1 MRRLL
6 SGFRGARPLI
16 LLALALVQ
24 FLLGYSTGVPEAWGL
39 GVIFAGV
46 ACWLAW
52 RAGPP
57 TTGNYH

>member
-6 SGFRGARPLI
+6 SGFRGARPWI
-16 LLALALVQ
+16 LLALAFVQ

-39 GVIFAGV
+39 GVLFAGV

-52 RAGPP
+52 RAGPTYP
-57 TTGNYH
+57 DL